1 MNYSRQIAWAVIL
14 GILSAA
20 APSISAQSGVHTDGG
35 DHKMVTPDDL
45 MWVDV
50 RSLPP
55 GAKLAVIE
63 GPLNEAV
70 PFNISSAISRELPN
84 SRTLASGGRA
94 GHGDFGGREH
104 GNRRQA
110 G

>member
-35 DHKMVTPDDL
+35 GRKMVTPDDL

-55 GAKLAVIE
+55 
-63 GPLNEAV
+63 
-70 PFNISSAISRELPN
+70 STR
-84 SRTLASGGRA
+84 
-94 GHGDFGGREH
+94 
-104 GNRRQA
+104 
-110 G
+110 

>member
-35 DHKMVTPDDL
+35 GQKMVTPDDL

-55 GAKLAVIE
+55 
-63 GPLNEAV
+63 
-70 PFNISSAISRELPN
+70 STR
-84 SRTLASGGRA
+84 
-94 GHGDFGGREH
+94 
-104 GNRRQA
+104 
-110 G
+110 